1 MKVQPT
7 QRDSLPA
14 QFQPYWQYRKLLSHS
29 SRLRPVTESEEL
41 VMGSEDPVLGCSRHS
56 VSICT
61 SLLIMAHPQFIV
73 LTCPSDY
80 GNDHNHSSGSLS

>member
-7 QRDSLPA
+7 RRDSLPA
-14 QFQPYWQYRKLLSHS
+14 RFQPYRRYRKPLSHL

-41 VMGSEDPVLGCSRHS
+41 VMGTEDPVLGCSCHS

-61 SLLIMAHPQFIV
+61 SLSIMARPQFIV

-80 GNDHNHSSGSLS
+80 SNNHNHSSGSLS